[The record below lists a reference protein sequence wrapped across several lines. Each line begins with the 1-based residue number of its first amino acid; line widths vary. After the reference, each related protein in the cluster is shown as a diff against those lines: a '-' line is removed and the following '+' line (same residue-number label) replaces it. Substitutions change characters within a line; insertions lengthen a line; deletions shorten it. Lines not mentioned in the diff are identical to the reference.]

1 MKLSPNDLCP
11 CGSGLKYKKCCRMLH
26 HGLPAQSPEALM
38 RSRYAAYALNNVE
51 YIIATT
57 HPDSPHYSS
66 DREAWRREI
75 ETFCKET
82 TFAGLDIL
90 AVEPDTV
97 TFRATLFQNA
107 RDVSFTERSLF
118 KQYNGRWMYQ
128 SAQA

>member
-1 MKLSPNDLCP
+1 
-11 CGSGLKYKKCCRMLH
+11 MLH

-51 YIIATT
+51 YIMNTT
-57 HPDSPHYSS
+57 HPDSQHYSS
-66 DREAWRREI
+66 DREAWWREI
-75 ETFCKET
+75 EAFCKET

-118 KQYNGRWMYQ
+118 QQYNGRWMYL
-128 SAQA
+128 SAQAQS